1 MSIIIITFANS
12 HELLLLSEIYK
23 SCSTTVPQ
31 NSLCQPLECFSCL
44 AVIHC
49 LLLFHLTAPTFF
61 LSPPPLFFFKIQP
74 AAASCICLL
83 AMKRCAINMLVHVMN
98 YSCSPPL
105 PMQSMSS
112 SVSARQKE
120 DFWRAAPMYLPADCW
135 ASRAV
140 VPLKGAICPRSI
152 PATQLPQGCCFLHST
167 FLPEAEENSQIEL
180 FKICHQDKCRP
191 YIWCVFHLLPYVQKN
206 LLLYIQS
213 LLDLISERISSDS
226 MSHISCPW

>member
-105 PMQSMSS
+105 
-112 SVSARQKE
+112 AN
-120 DFWRAAPMYLPADCW
+120 
-135 ASRAV
+135 AV
-140 VPLKGAICPRSI
+140 YVKFSKCTTEGGLLAGCTDVPPCRLLSK
-152 PATQLPQGCCFLHST
+152 QGCCS
-167 FLPEAEENSQIEL
+167 P
-180 FKICHQDKCRP
+180 
-191 YIWCVFHLLPYVQKN
+191 
-206 LLLYIQS
+206 
-213 LLDLISERISSDS
+213 
-226 MSHISCPW
+226 